1 MTEETPAPEPAPV
14 ADVPRRCLV
23 VDATPALQAWVDKAY
38 ALAPVVAGPDSDDP
52 LDLPDGTIVLTVATV
67 WRAIEQGFSTED
79 DAWSIV
85 DMGLPNLDRGVW
97 SNSGPASARNPIYGM
112 LCWLLR
118 MKC

>member
-1 MTEETPAPEPAPV
+1 M
-14 ADVPRRCLV
+14 
-23 VDATPALQAWVDKAY
+23 
-38 ALAPVVAGPDSDDP
+38 AGD
-52 LDLPDGTIVLTVATV
+52 
-67 WRAIEQGFSTED
+67 EQGFSTED